1 MSKEDSIRAA
11 PDLVKQ
17 HDHRA
22 YRHLRDGGRVI
33 TIGSN
38 VAIRAGS
45 AGVSA
50 YQMSKGAVAALVKGV
65 AHDLAPR
72 RGTVNNIQPG
82 AIGTDMIP
90 DHGAAAGGTILKRTG
105 TPEEV
110 AGLISYLARDEAA
123 FVTGTGITMD
133 GSYVL

>member
-1 MSKEDSIRAA
+1 MRAA

-22 YRHLRDGGRVI
+22 HRHLRDGGRVI
-33 TIGSN
+33 TIGRN

-65 AHDLAPR
+65 AHDLASR
-72 RGTVNNIQPG
+72 RVTVNNIQPG
-82 AIGTDMIP
+82 AIGTDMI
-90 DHGAAAGGTILKRTG
+90 HGAAAGGTILKRTG